1 MAYFTL
7 TISTGNILIKINVL
21 KDLLRILYLSF
32 IRLQNFESS
41 SSMIQTIKLST
52 KKKKEKNLKDF
63 TA

>member
-7 TISTGNILIKINVL
+7 MISTGNILIKINVL